1 MGASRA
7 ASRPGIVFPILEASH
22 VMKNN
27 QIDKNNQTSQKILII
42 GATSA
47 IASACAR
54 KWAEKKACFF
64 LVGRNPDKLKQISDD
79 LLARGASSVATY
91 ILDLN
96 QFEDHQVM
104 LNSCYFSLG
113 KIDIALV
120 AHGSL
125 PNQKACEQDANLALK
140 EFSSNGLSVISLLTL
155 LATRMEEQ
163 RCGTIAVISSVAG
176 ERGRPSNYLYGTAK
190 AAVTTFCEGLR
201 SRLFKA
207 GIHVLTI
214 KPGFVDTPM
223 TQGLPLPKI
232 LLAAPNKVANDIV
245 RAIKC
250 KKNTIYTPRFW
261 TGIMWITKCI
271 PDFLFK
277 RLKI

>member
-1 MGASRA
+1 
-7 ASRPGIVFPILEASH
+7 
-22 VMKNN
+22 MKNN
-27 QIDKNNQTSQKILII
+27 QIVKSNQPPQKILII
-42 GATSA
+42 GVTSA

-64 LVGRNPDKLKQISDD
+64 LVGRNPEKLAQISDD
-79 LLARGASSVATY
+79 FLARGATQVTTY

-96 QFEDHQVM
+96 QFEEHQRM
-104 LNSCYFSLG
+104 FNSCYLSLG
-113 KIDIALV
+113 KIDIALI

-155 LATRMEEQ
+155 LANRMEEQ

-176 ERGRPSNYLYGTAK
+176 ERGRPSNYVYGSAK

-223 TQGLPLPKI
+223 THGLSLPKI
-232 LLAAPNKVANDIV
+232 LLATPNKVASDIM
-245 RAIKC
+245 RAIKY
-250 KKNTIYTPRFW
+250 KKNTIYTPNFW
-261 TGIMWITKCI
+261 IGIMFITKCI
-271 PDFLFK
+271 PAFLFK
-277 RLKI
+277 RLKT